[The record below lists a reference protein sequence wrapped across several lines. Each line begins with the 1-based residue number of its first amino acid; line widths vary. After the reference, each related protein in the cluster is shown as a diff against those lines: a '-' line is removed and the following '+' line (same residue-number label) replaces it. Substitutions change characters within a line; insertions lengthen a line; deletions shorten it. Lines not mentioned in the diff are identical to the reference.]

1 MSRDRDLFDIMN
13 GERGQPSQ
21 SRFGD
26 DNAVTKSD
34 LSDFDMALHYDTGKA
49 VLVSETG
56 EEAKAI
62 WLPKAQIEIVRTD
75 KTVTGTRKNG
85 QAMNWP
91 LVTVTV
97 PEWLAKEKGLI

>member
-1 MSRDRDLFDIMN
+1 MSRDRDLVDIM
-13 GERGQPSQ
+13 GGGRGREPQ

-26 DNAVTKSD
+26 DDAVTKSD
-34 LSDFDMALHYDTGKA
+34 LSDFDLALHYDTGKA

-62 WLPKAQIEIVRTD
+62 WLPKSHVEIVRTD
-75 KTVTGTRKNG
+75 KTVTGSRKNG
-85 QAMNWP
+85 RAMNWP